1 MTSSTRRIL
10 FQTLRRHWVDLLADL
25 SRRAVAAA
33 ALVLVLVVGYAST
46 GLWHGLVEVE
56 RLDAAEGIK
65 PREAQVKVKGVRTI
79 PLDAPGYANVMAW
92 APDSRRLA
100 VGGLLDKR
108 MSVWDV
114 RTGQRL
120 PGPTDQMGGTH
131 GLAYSPDGLYLA
143 VARGVIRS
151 GPDVPM
157 PTGPDRYVV
166 SVWDGRSGTWLQNL
180 ADEAGEI
187 QTFGVSSIAFSPD
200 SKHLVVSYTG
210 GLAFYANDRSTWR
223 RVGTLAPSAAR
234 LAYAPGGSRLVGTIG
249 KEILVYEVPSGRI
262 VGRWRGLRTGIESG
276 FPSVA
281 YRPDGNQVAVG
292 EGAHLGLFDP
302 STGERVK
309 LLDPAAP
316 YNVSG
321 LSYSKDSRYLA
332 VAVGTVAKLLDAA
345 DGSTVAILTDHH
357 HSVDRLAISPDG
369 TLLAAIG
376 GSVITI
382 WELSGLDR

>member
-1 MTSSTRRIL
+1 
-10 FQTLRRHWVDLLADL
+10 
-25 SRRAVAAA
+25 
-33 ALVLVLVVGYAST
+33 
-46 GLWHGLVEVE
+46 LVEVE

-65 PREAQVKVKGVRTI
+65 PREAQVKAKGVRTI

-180 ADEAGEI
+180 ADETGEI
-187 QTFGVSSIAFSPD
+187 ETFGVSSIAFAPNG
-200 SKHLVVSYTG
+200 KYLAVSYTG
-210 GLAFYANDRSTWR
+210 GLALYARDRSMWQR
-223 RVGTLAPSAAR
+223 AGALAPSAAR
-234 LAYAPGGSRLVGTIG
+234 IAFSPNSVRLVGTIG
-249 KEILVYEVPSGRI
+249 KEILLYEVPSGR
-262 VGRWRGLRTGIESG
+262 VVDRWPGLRTGIEFG
-276 FPSVA
+276 FPSLAV
-281 YRPDGNQVAVG
+281 RPDGKQVAVG
-292 EGAHLGLFDP
+292 EGARLGFFNAT
-302 STGERVK
+302 TGELVQA
-309 LLDPAAP
+309 LEPAVP
-316 YNVSG
+316 FTISG
-321 LSYSKDSRYLA
+321 LSFSPNSRYLA
-332 VAVGTVAKLLDAA
+332 MALRGSVYLLDA
-345 DGSTVAILTDHH
+345 DSRTTVAILTEHR
-357 HSVDRLAISPDG
+357 HSVDRIAVSPDG
-369 TLLAAIG
+369 TRIAAIG
-376 GSVITI
+376 GSAVTV
-382 WELSGLDR
+382 WEMAGFEHLVR